1 MGGTSTGINGNISTN
16 LPGTVGACPAN
27 GVSKSGSP
35 TYTGITGNA
44 PVYTAPVPPPPNPLP
59 PQTTPPF
66 YKNVTLAPGA
76 YGNVTFKGTVTL
88 TGGTVANPAIYNI
101 NSLTLNGS
109 ATLVITGPVVIN
121 LAGQPNV
128 SPVLD
133 MTGGN
138 FSNTTFLPSDFVINY
153 GGSGAMTV
161 TGGTNAF
168 AVINAPNSAI
178 TMKGGSN
185 FYGQILG
192 KTIDDQGG
200 TNFYWDKSLVSPPP
214 NTNPLYEISL
224 RELSY

>member
-1 MGGTSTGINGNISTN
+1 M
-16 LPGTVGACPAN
+16 
-27 GVSKSGSP
+27 
-35 TYTGITGNA
+35 
-44 PVYTAPVPPPPNPLP
+44 
-59 PQTTPPF
+59 
-66 YKNVTLAPGA
+66 
-76 YGNVTFKGTVTL
+76 

-185 FYGQILG
+185 FYGQIVG